1 MRLPGFTASA
11 QAVVVDKPPAGP
23 EWIREI
29 KDYGFRIIARRGAS
43 AVCLPAV
50 TPTVVAAQKQARSYD
65 ECRQLAISRGWK
77 PRQNA
82 SARYLRRKAAGLETH
97 PTGFMARCL
106 AGIQD

>member
-1 MRLPGFTASA
+1 MRILVLALLG
-11 QAVVVDKPPAGP
+11 
-23 EWIREI
+23 
-29 KDYGFRIIARRGAS
+29 S

-97 PTGFMARCL
+97 PIGFMARCL